1 MQEECECSA
10 LPRISGKGWGT
21 VLVIV
26 KKCDRRKYVLRD
38 NIMNYTKIR
47 LVNP

>member
-21 VLVIV
+21 VLVTV
-26 KKCDRRKYVLRD
+26 KKYVIEES
-38 NIMNYTKIR
+38 IMNYTKIR